1 MHRGQLF
8 VNDANDD
15 AAPAATVVNLRAALS
30 QQVGNWRLSEL
41 LRIENAGDR
50 NYAGSVIVNDGN
62 KRYFEP
68 ALPRHWLLG
77 VTARYEFR

>member
-1 MHRGQLF
+1 MGGWHF
-8 VNDANDD
+8 
-15 AAPAATVVNLRAALS
+15 
-30 QQVGNWRLSEL
+30 SEL